1 MSRLVIHPTPT
12 AQWHALINEAQS
24 AAQCQLDEDLESYL
38 VFLLIRFTTR
48 PEMHSRIMAND
59 FLDECQSP
67 NNHQHERWRDIGDH
81 CLLFSGLFP
90 QQAQRRLVSLGYF
103 VALGQNAYSQIADSE
118 YHPDI
123 GSHTELYADLA
134 NEFVLLMDILHSMRT
149 LHHDNDPLL
158 QPLQAYELWMQTG
171 SQHALQSIHPDNS
184 CSSLILQPDTAPAST
199 ASTSPNKDNKPF
211 H

>member
-1 MSRLVIHPTPT
+1 MSHLVIHPTPT
-12 AQWHALINEAQS
+12 AQWHALVNEAQI

-38 VFLLIRFTTR
+38 VFLLMRFTTR
-48 PEMHSRIMAND
+48 PEMHSRIMAAE
-59 FLDECQSP
+59 FLEECQSP

-103 VALGQNAYSQIADSE
+103 IALGQNAYSQIADSNN
-118 YHPDI
+118 HPEM
-123 GSHTELYADLA
+123 GSHSELYNDLA
-134 NEFVLLMDILHSMRT
+134 NDFVLLMDILHSIRT
-149 LHHDNDPLL
+149 LRHDNDPLL

-171 SQHALQSIHPDNS
+171 SQHALRSINADNA
-184 CSSLILQPDTAPAST
+184 SSLLILQSDSQPSSSANA
-199 ASTSPNKDNKPF
+199 NKKSSI